1 DECCAIPLCA
11 KIFPGRCP

>member
-1 DECCAIPLCA
+1 DECCAIPFCA